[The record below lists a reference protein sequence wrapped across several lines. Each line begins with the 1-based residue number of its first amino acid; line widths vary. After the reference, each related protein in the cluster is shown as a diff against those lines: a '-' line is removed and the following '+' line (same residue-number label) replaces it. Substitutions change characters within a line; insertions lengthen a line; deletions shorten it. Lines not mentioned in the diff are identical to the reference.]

1 MKKQIK
7 INKNLQTNIE
17 QRCKEQYQ
25 ESTRRDGTNSGGFRE
40 LTAKPATDQIEGK
53 TSLLTKFQ
61 SLRRYTHK

>member
-25 ESTRRDGTNSGGFRE
+25 EIRKAQEVMETTQEVSES
-40 LTAKPATDQIEGK
+40 
-53 TSLLTKFQ
+53 
-61 SLRRYTHK
+61 